1 MVQLNF
7 ASKINLTALFSS
19 DSLIKRITVDGT
31 VLDPCM
37 VLDPF
42 ATFYNLARMTGM
54 NARRQ
59 KRESKKCSYNPTK
72 VQKSRLTGLSLSI
85 PTSSKFNNKLS
96 CFIKIRN

>member
-1 MVQLNF
+1 MFVCIVVDF
-7 ASKINLTALFSS
+7 LT
-19 DSLIKRITVDGT
+19 TVDGT

-59 KRESKKCSYNPTK
+59 KRESEKNARTILRKYKKVGSIKNLEDDK
-72 VQKSRLTGLSLSI
+72 VTL
-85 PTSSKFNNKLS
+85 
-96 CFIKIRN
+96 